1 MLSVR
6 VPTSSSSLF
15 RSTSTWRI
23 FCLSSSTPAA
33 LAANCDSRWLRS
45 NGTVL
50 ISAWIR
56 RIFCCRSWRMS
67 SCSNSEC
74 TCAEVID
81 SAERRQSPPGGP
93 NLIEG
98 IEDLLR
104 PRAHRDVLRK
114 IDPTNHSVR
123 INKKFG
129 RPRNVSAFRP
139 RAGMQ
144 YIVTANDFGV
154 GIGKQRKTVAEPLRL
169 PSVDLRR
176 INADADYAY

>member
-1 MLSVR
+1 M
-6 VPTSSSSLF
+6 
-15 RSTSTWRI
+15 
-23 FCLSSSTPAA
+23 
-33 LAANCDSRWLRS
+33 
-45 NGTVL
+45 
-50 ISAWIR
+50 
-56 RIFCCRSWRMS
+56 
-67 SCSNSEC
+67 
-74 TCAEVID
+74 
-81 SAERRQSPPGGP
+81 ERRQSLPGGP

-129 RPRNVSAFRP
+129 RSGNVSAFRP

-154 GIGKQRKTVAEPLRL
+154 GIGKQRESVADFLRL
-169 PSVDLRR
+169 PPVDLRR
-176 INADADYAY
+176 INADADYAYPARVKIRKPSLKTPQLGVAERSPKAAIKNQRDSF

>member
-1 MLSVR
+1 M
-6 VPTSSSSLF
+6 
-15 RSTSTWRI
+15 
-23 FCLSSSTPAA
+23 
-33 LAANCDSRWLRS
+33 
-45 NGTVL
+45 
-50 ISAWIR
+50 
-56 RIFCCRSWRMS
+56 
-67 SCSNSEC
+67 
-74 TCAEVID
+74 
-81 SAERRQSPPGGP
+81 ERRQSLPGGP

-129 RPRNVSAFRP
+129 RSGNVSAFRP

-154 GIGKQRKTVAEPLRL
+154 GIGKQRESVADSLRL
-169 PSVDLRR
+169 PPVDLRR
-176 INADADYAY
+176 INADADYAYPARIKIRKPSLKTPQLGVAERSPKAAIKNQRDSS